1 MTNII
6 IISLLALIAIV
17 SPLLS
22 VYMRRQR
29 FNTPDEEHEKKPV
42 SIILCVQDNAQD
54 IENNMSAFLE
64 QEYEPGYEV
73 IVVCAKSEDDTEDV
87 LKRFAGNP
95 RLYTTFIPD
104 SSRYI
109 SRRKLAMTLGVKA
122 AHNPWI
128 LFTDITCRPTSSL
141 WIKTMT
147 ERMSEGKN
155 IVIGPVIYDE
165 ESPLFY
171 RFQRLH
177 DDISLAHE
185 AAFSTAYRSECNN
198 ILMLRNEFLEGRGF
212 EGNLKYMRGEYD
224 FIVNKYAVKGG
235 TAITNDPEALL
246 VEAEPTRKMWRNH
259 RLYYMETRRHLSRKI
274 RHRLP
279 LVIDGAFFI
288 LSLLLPLIA
297 ITLAL
302 FNVQCSMFNVQSS
315 MFNVQS
321 PTLIAAP
328 AALLLTIIIRTLIAR
343 RRLRQF
349 MSQIPAWKIVP
360 LEIRLLWH
368 KFHYWIA
375 YRKADKY
382 DFITHKI

>member
-1 MTNII
+1 MTDII
-6 IISLLALIAIV
+6 IISVLAFIAIV

-22 VYMRRQR
+22 IYMRRQR
-29 FNTPDEEHEKKPV
+29 FNAPDEEHAKKPV
-42 SIILCVQDNAQD
+42 SVILCVQDNAQD

-73 IVVCAKSEDDTEDV
+73 IVVCAKSDDGTEDV
-87 LKRFAGNP
+87 LKKFAGNP

-128 LFTDITCRPTSSL
+128 LFTDITCHPTSSL
-141 WIKTMT
+141 WIKTMA
-147 ERMSEGKN
+147 ERMSESKN
-155 IVIGPVIYDE
+155 MVIGPTVYDD

-177 DDISLAHE
+177 DDINLAHE

-198 ILMLRNEFLEGRGF
+198 ILMLRDEFLEGRGF

-235 TAITNDPEALL
+235 TAITDAEEALL
-246 VEAEPTRKMWRNH
+246 VE
-259 RLYYMETRRHLSRKI
+259 
-274 RHRLP
+274 
-279 LVIDGAFFI
+279 G
-288 LSLLLPLIA
+288 LLLPIVA
-297 ITLAL
+297 LAYGL
-302 FNVQCSMFNVQSS
+302 LTNSMPVI
-315 MFNVQS
+315 
-321 PTLIAAP
+321 IAAP
-328 AALLLTIIIRTLIAR
+328 AALLLTIIIRTIIAGR
-343 RRLRQF
+343 RIKQF
-349 MSQIPAWKIVP
+349 MCQIPAWKIVP

-375 YRKADKY
+375 YHRADKY

>member
-1 MTNII
+1 MTDII
-6 IISLLALIAIV
+6 IISVLAFIAIV

-22 VYMRRQR
+22 IYMRRQR
-29 FNTPDEEHEKKPV
+29 FNAPDEEHAKKPV
-42 SIILCVQDNAQD
+42 SVILCVQDNAQD

-73 IVVCAKSEDDTEDV
+73 IVVCAKSDDGTEDV

-128 LFTDITCRPTSSL
+128 LFTDITCHPTSSL
-141 WIKTMT
+141 WIKTMS

-155 IVIGPVIYDE
+155 MVIGPTVYDD

-177 DDISLAHE
+177 DDINLAHE

-198 ILMLRNEFLEGRGF
+198 ILMLRDDFLEGRGF

-235 TAITNDPEALL
+235 TAITDAEEALL

-259 RLYYMETRRHLSRKI
+259 RLYYMETRRHLSR
-274 RHRLP
+274 
-279 LVIDGAFFI
+279 
-288 LSLLLPLIA
+288 LLH
-297 ITLAL
+297 
-302 FNVQCSMFNVQSS
+302 
-315 MFNVQS
+315 
-321 PTLIAAP
+321 
-328 AALLLTIIIRTLIAR
+328 LL
-343 RRLRQF
+343 
-349 MSQIPAWKIVP
+349 
-360 LEIRLLWH
+360 
-368 KFHYWIA
+368 HYY
-375 YRKADKY
+375 YR
-382 DFITHKI
+382 